1 LTKIVLAMN
10 VDRAGAV
17 ELRDRIGNRVDV
29 YKIGMDMF
37 TTSGPDVVRDF
48 VGAGCRVFLDLK
60 YSDIPTV
67 VGKAV
72 EAASE
77 LGVSMLTVH
86 TMGGPKML
94 SEAALAADRAKGTK
108 PLVLG
113 VTVLTSLDEAALEK
127 ISGHRQAVADRV
139 RSLALLAKES
149 GCGGVVASPQEIG
162 VVKEACGKDFVVV
175 TPGIRFAQ
183 TPSAERQAPNGG
195 ADSGL
200 RRSEIGVRT
209 SRDDQARTLTP
220 AEAAQAGADYIV
232 VGRPIYQAPDPVAA
246 IAEIRAQMNPQIT
259 QITQIGD

>member
-10 VDRAGAV
+10 VDRIGAV
-17 ELRDRIGNRVDV
+17 DLRGRIGNRVDV

-37 TTSGPDVVRDF
+37 TTSGPAVVRDF
-48 VGAGCRVFLDLK
+48 VRDGCQVFLDLK

-77 LGVSMLTVH
+77 LGVAMLTVH
-86 TMGGPKML
+86 TMGGAEML
-94 SEAALAADRAKGTK
+94 SAAARAADKAKGTK

-113 VTVLTSLDEAALEK
+113 VTVLTSLDDVALER
-127 ISGHRQAVADRV
+127 ISGKKQAVTDRV

-175 TPGIRFAQ
+175 TPGIRM
-183 TPSAERQAPNGG
+183 G
-195 ADSGL
+195 AAKGK
-200 RRSEIGVRT
+200 
-209 SRDDQARTLTP
+209 DDQARTLTP
-220 AEAAQAGADYIV
+220 AKAAKAGADYIV
-232 VGRPIYQAPDPVAA
+232 VGRPIYEAADPVAA
-246 IAEIRAQMNPQIT
+246 IAEIRGQLEASARS
-259 QITQIGD
+259 

>member
-1 LTKIVLAMN
+1 MTRIVLAMN

-17 ELRDRIGNRVDV
+17 ALRDRIGNRVDV

-48 VGAGCRVFLDLK
+48 VVGGCRVFLDLK

-94 SEAALAADRAKGTK
+94 SEAALAADRARGTK
-108 PLVLG
+108 PLILG
-113 VTVLTSLDEAALEK
+113 VTVLTSLDETALEK
-127 ISGHRQAVADRV
+127 IAGRPQAVTDRV

-162 VVKEACGKDFVVV
+162 VVKEACGKDFIVV
-175 TPGIRFAQ
+175 TPGIRMGKPLGRS
-183 TPSAERQAPNGG
+183 PSG
-195 ADSGL
+195 DSP
-200 RRSEIGVRT
+200 RK
-209 SRDDQARTLTP
+209 DDQARTLTP
-220 AEAAQAGADYIV
+220 AEAAQAGADYVV
-232 VGRPIYQAPDPVAA
+232 VGRPIYEAPDPVAA
-246 IAEIRAQMNPQIT
+246 IADIRKQM
-259 QITQIGD
+259 GG

>member
-1 LTKIVLAMN
+1 MTKIVLAMN
-10 VDRAGAV
+10 VDRIGAV
-17 ELRDRIGNRVDV
+17 ALRDRIGNRVDV

-48 VGAGCRVFLDLK
+48 VSGGCRVFLDLK

-72 EAASE
+72 EAAAE

-94 SEAALAADRAKGTK
+94 SQAALAADRAKGMK

-113 VTVLTSLDEAALEK
+113 VTVLTSLDEIALEK
-127 ISGHRQAVADRV
+127 ITGCPQTVTDRV

-175 TPGIRFAQ
+175 TPGIRM
-183 TPSAERQAPNGG
+183 G
-195 ADSGL
+195 AAKGNDN
-200 RRSEIGVRT
+200 
-209 SRDDQARTLTP
+209 QARTLTP
-220 AEAAQAGADYIV
+220 EEAARAGADYIV
-232 VGRPIYQAPDPVAA
+232 VGRPIYEAPDPVAA
-246 IAEIRAQMNPQIT
+246 IAEIREQLRLRS
-259 QITQIGD
+259 

>member
-1 LTKIVLAMN
+1 MTKIVLAMN

-17 ELRDRIGNRVDV
+17 ALRDRIGNRVDV

-37 TTSGPDVVRDF
+37 TASGPDVVRDF
-48 VGAGCRVFLDLK
+48 VRDGCRVFLDLK

-113 VTVLTSLDEAALEK
+113 VTVLTSLDEEALEK
-127 ISGHRQAVADRV
+127 ISGKRQAVTDRV
-139 RSLALLAKES
+139 RSLALLARES

-162 VVKEACGKDFVVV
+162 VVKEACGKDFIVV
-175 TPGIRFAQ
+175 TPGIRMG
-183 TPSAERQAPNGG
+183 SAKGK
-195 ADSGL
+195 
-200 RRSEIGVRT
+200 
-209 SRDDQARTLTP
+209 DDQARTLTP
-220 AEAAQAGADYIV
+220 AEATKAGADYIV
-232 VGRPIYQAPDPVAA
+232 VGRPIYEAPDPVAA
-246 IAEIRAQMNPQIT
+246 IADIRTQM
-259 QITQIGD
+259 GG

>member
-1 LTKIVLAMN
+1 VTKIVLAMN

-17 ELRDRIGNRVDV
+17 ELRNRIGNRVDV

-37 TTSGPDVVRDF
+37 TSSGPDVVRDF

-72 EAASE
+72 EAASG

-94 SEAALAADRAKGTK
+94 TEAALAADRAKGTK

-113 VTVLTSLDEAALEK
+113 VTVLTSLDEAALER
-127 ISGHRQAVADRV
+127 ICGQRQAVSDRV

-162 VVKEACGKDFVVV
+162 VVKDACGRDFIVV
-175 TPGIRFAQ
+175 TPGIRLG
-183 TPSAERQAPNGG
+183 TGG
-195 ADSGL
+195 QGSGF
-200 RRSEIGVRT
+200 G
-209 SRDDQARTLTP
+209 DDQARTLTP
-220 AEAAQAGADYIV
+220 AEAASAGADFIV
-232 VGRPIYQAPDPVAA
+232 VGRPIYEAPDPIAA
-246 IAEIRAQMNPQIT
+246 IADIRAQLSPRVIPGEAMNLR
-259 QITQIGD
+259 

>member
-1 LTKIVLAMN
+1 MTKIVLAMN
-10 VDRAGAV
+10 VDRIGAV

-37 TTSGPDVVRDF
+37 TTSGPAVVRDF
-48 VGAGCRVFLDLK
+48 VRDGCRVFLDLK

-86 TMGGPKML
+86 TMGGPEM
-94 SEAALAADRAKGTK
+94 LAAAAKAADKAKGTK

-113 VTVLTSLDEAALEK
+113 VTVLTSLDDVALEK
-127 ISGHRQAVADRV
+127 VSGKRQAVADRV
-139 RSLALLAKES
+139 RSLALLARES

-162 VVKEACGKDFVVV
+162 VVKEACGRDFVV

-200 RRSEIGVRT
+200 RRSEIGDRI

-220 AEAAQAGADYIV
+220 AEAAKAGADYIV
-232 VGRPIYQAPDPVAA
+232 VGRPIYDAPDPIAA
-246 IAEIRAQMNPQIT
+246 IAEIRKQL
-259 QITQIGD
+259 GVSS

>member
-1 LTKIVLAMN
+1 MTRIVLAMN
-10 VDRAGAV
+10 VDRIGAV
-17 ELRDRIGNRVDV
+17 ALRDRIGNRVDV

-37 TTSGPDVVRDF
+37 TTSGPAVVRDF
-48 VGAGCRVFLDLK
+48 VRDGCRVFLDLK

-113 VTVLTSLDEAALEK
+113 VTVLTSLDDVALER
-127 ISGHRQAVADRV
+127 ISGKRQAVTDRV

-162 VVKEACGKDFVVV
+162 VVKDACGKDFVVV
-175 TPGIRFAQ
+175 TPGIRMGPAK
-183 TPSAERQAPNGG
+183 GK
-195 ADSGL
+195 
-200 RRSEIGVRT
+200 
-209 SRDDQARTLTP
+209 DDQARTLTP
-220 AEAAQAGADYIV
+220 AEAAKAGADYIV
-232 VGRPIYQAPDPVAA
+232 VGRPIYEAPDPVAA
-246 IAEIRAQMNPQIT
+246 IADIRKQM
-259 QITQIGD
+259 GG

>member
-1 LTKIVLAMN
+1 LTRIVLAMN
-10 VDRAGAV
+10 VDRIGAV
-17 ELRDRIGNRVDV
+17 ALRDRIGNRVDV

-37 TTSGPDVVRDF
+37 TTSGPAVVRDF
-48 VGAGCRVFLDLK
+48 VRDGCRVFLDLK

-113 VTVLTSLDEAALEK
+113 VTVLTSLDDVALER
-127 ISGHRQAVADRV
+127 ISGKRQAVTDRV

-162 VVKEACGKDFVVV
+162 VVKDACGKDFVVV
-175 TPGIRFAQ
+175 TPGIRMGPAK
-183 TPSAERQAPNGG
+183 GK
-195 ADSGL
+195 
-200 RRSEIGVRT
+200 
-209 SRDDQARTLTP
+209 DDQARTLTP
-220 AEAAQAGADYIV
+220 AEAAKAGADYIV
-232 VGRPIYQAPDPVAA
+232 VGRPIYEAPDPVAA
-246 IAEIRAQMNPQIT
+246 IADIRKQM
-259 QITQIGD
+259 GG

>member
-10 VDRAGAV
+10 VDRIGAV
-17 ELRDRIGNRVDV
+17 ALRDRIGNRVDV

-37 TTSGPDVVRDF
+37 TTSGPAVVRDF
-48 VGAGCRVFLDLK
+48 VLDGCRVFLDLK

-86 TMGGPKML
+86 AMGGPEML
-94 SEAALAADRAKGTK
+94 SAAARAADKAKGTK

-113 VTVLTSLDEAALEK
+113 VTVLTSLDDVALEK
-127 ISGHRQAVADRV
+127 ISGRRQAVTDRV
-139 RSLALLAKES
+139 RSLALLAKEA

-175 TPGIRFAQ
+175 TPGIRM
-183 TPSAERQAPNGG
+183 G
-195 ADSGL
+195 AAKGK
-200 RRSEIGVRT
+200 
-209 SRDDQARTLTP
+209 DDQARTLTP
-220 AEAAQAGADYIV
+220 AEAAKAGADYIV
-232 VGRPIYQAPDPVAA
+232 VGRPIYEAPDPIAA
-246 IAEIRAQMNPQIT
+246 IAEIREQL
-259 QITQIGD
+259 GVGS

>member
-1 LTKIVLAMN
+1 MN

-17 ELRDRIGNRVDV
+17 ALRDRIGNRVDV

-48 VGAGCRVFLDLK
+48 VRGGCRVFLDLK

-127 ISGHRQAVADRV
+127 ISGHRQAVTDRV

-162 VVKEACGKDFVVV
+162 VVKEACGRDFIVV
-175 TPGIRFAQ
+175 TPGIRLGTRGEGRGAW
-183 TPSAERQAPNGG
+183 AE
-195 ADSGL
+195 
-200 RRSEIGVRT
+200 VRT
-209 SRDDQARTLTP
+209 PIPSPQSLTPTRDDQARTLTP

-232 VGRPIYQAPDPVAA
+232 VGRPIYEAPDPVAA
-246 IAEIRAQMNPQIT
+246 IAEIRTQMNPQTT
-259 QITQIGD
+259 QTTQIGD

>member
-17 ELRDRIGNRVDV
+17 ALRDRIGNRVDV

-48 VGAGCRVFLDLK
+48 VSGGCRVFLDLK

-113 VTVLTSLDEAALEK
+113 VTVLTSLDEEALEK
-127 ISGHRQAVADRV
+127 ISGKRQAVTDRV

-162 VVKEACGKDFVVV
+162 VVKEACGKEFIVV
-175 TPGIRFAQ
+175 TPGIRMGRPLGQF
-183 TPSAERQAPNGG
+183 PSG
-195 ADSGL
+195 DSP
-200 RRSEIGVRT
+200 RK
-209 SRDDQARTLTP
+209 DDQAWTLTP
-220 AEAAQAGADYIV
+220 AEAAKAGADYIV
-232 VGRPIYQAPDPVAA
+232 VGRPIYEAPDPVAA
-246 IAEIRAQMNPQIT
+246 IADIRKQM
-259 QITQIGD
+259 GG

>member
-1 LTKIVLAMN
+1 LTKIVLALN

-17 ELRDRIGNRVDV
+17 ALRDRIGTEVDV

-37 TTSGPDVVRDF
+37 TTWGPDVVRDF
-48 VGAGCRVFLDLK
+48 VSAGCRVFLDLK
-60 YSDIPTV
+60 YSDIPSV

-94 SEAALAADRAKGTK
+94 AEAAAAADRAKGTK

-127 ISGHRQAVADRV
+127 ISGHRQSVTDRV
-139 RSLALLAKES
+139 RGLALLARES

-162 VVKEACGKDFVVV
+162 VVKDACGRGFVVV
-175 TPGIRFAQ
+175 TPGIR
-183 TPSAERQAPNGG
+183 TG
-195 ADSGL
+195 AAKG
-200 RRSEIGVRT
+200 
-209 SRDDQARTLTP
+209 RDDQARTLTP

-232 VGRPIYQAPDPVAA
+232 VGRPIYEAPDPVAA
-246 IAEIRAQMNPQIT
+246 IADIRKQM
-259 QITQIGD
+259 GG

>member
-1 LTKIVLAMN
+1 MN
-10 VDRAGAV
+10 VDRIGAV
-17 ELRDRIGNRVDV
+17 ELRGRIGNRVDV

-37 TTSGPDVVRDF
+37 TTSGPAVVRDF
-48 VGAGCRVFLDLK
+48 VRDGCQVFLDLK

-77 LGVSMLTVH
+77 LGVAMLTVH
-86 TMGGPKML
+86 TMGGPEML
-94 SEAALAADRAKGTK
+94 SAAARAADKAKGTK

-113 VTVLTSLDEAALEK
+113 VTVLTSLDDVALEK
-127 ISGHRQAVADRV
+127 ISGKKQAVTDRV

-175 TPGIRFAQ
+175 TPGIRM
-183 TPSAERQAPNGG
+183 G
-195 ADSGL
+195 AAKGK
-200 RRSEIGVRT
+200 
-209 SRDDQARTLTP
+209 DDQARTLTP
-220 AEAAQAGADYIV
+220 AEAARAGADYIV
-232 VGRPIYQAPDPVAA
+232 VGRPIYEAPDPVAA

-259 QITQIGD
+259 QITQIGE

>member
-1 LTKIVLAMN
+1 MTKIVLAMN

-17 ELRDRIGNRVDV
+17 GLRDRIGNRVDV

-60 YSDIPTV
+60 YSDIPSV

-94 SEAALAADRAKGTK
+94 SEAALAAERAKGTR

-113 VTVLTSLDEAALEK
+113 VTVLTSLDEMALER
-127 ISGHRQAVADRV
+127 ISGHRQAVSDRV
-139 RSLALLAKES
+139 RSLAQLAKES

-175 TPGIRFAQ
+175 TPGIRLAQ
-183 TPSAERQAPNGG
+183 TPSAERQTPK
-195 ADSGL
+195 SG
-200 RRSEIGVRT
+200 IGTSVRT
-209 SRDDQARTLTP
+209 SR
-220 AEAAQAGADYIV
+220 EI
-232 VGRPIYQAPDPVAA
+232 GRAHV
-246 IAEIRAQMNPQIT
+246 
-259 QITQIGD
+259 

>member
-17 ELRDRIGNRVDV
+17 ELRNRIGNRVDV

-72 EAASE
+72 EAASG

-94 SEAALAADRAKGTK
+94 TEAALAADRAKGTK

-113 VTVLTSLDEAALEK
+113 VTVLTSLDEAALER
-127 ISGHRQAVADRV
+127 ISGQRQAVSDRV

-162 VVKEACGKDFVVV
+162 VV
-175 TPGIRFAQ
+175 
-183 TPSAERQAPNGG
+183 
-195 ADSGL
+195 
-200 RRSEIGVRT
+200 
-209 SRDDQARTLTP
+209 
-220 AEAAQAGADYIV
+220 
-232 VGRPIYQAPDPVAA
+232 
-246 IAEIRAQMNPQIT
+246 
-259 QITQIGD
+259 

>member
-1 LTKIVLAMN
+1 MN
-10 VDRAGAV
+10 VDRIGAV

-37 TTSGPDVVRDF
+37 TTSGPAVVRDF
-48 VGAGCRVFLDLK
+48 VRDGCRVFLDLK

-77 LGVSMLTVH
+77 LGVAMLTVH

-113 VTVLTSLDEAALEK
+113 VTVLTSLDDVALEK
-127 ISGHRQAVADRV
+127 ISGKRQAVTDRV

-175 TPGIRFAQ
+175 TPGIRM
-183 TPSAERQAPNGG
+183 G
-195 ADSGL
+195 AAKGK
-200 RRSEIGVRT
+200 
-209 SRDDQARTLTP
+209 DDQARTLTP
-220 AEAAQAGADYIV
+220 AEAAKAGADYIV
-232 VGRPIYQAPDPVAA
+232 VGRPIYEAPDPVAA
-246 IAEIRAQMNPQIT
+246 IAQIREQLRASS
-259 QITQIGD
+259 

>member
-10 VDRAGAV
+10 VDRIGAV
-17 ELRDRIGNRVDV
+17 ALRDRIGNRVDV

-37 TTSGPDVVRDF
+37 TASGPVVVRDF
-48 VGAGCRVFLDLK
+48 VRDGCQVFLDLK

-86 TMGGPKML
+86 TMGGPEML
-94 SEAALAADRAKGTK
+94 SAAALAADKAKGTK

-113 VTVLTSLDEAALEK
+113 VTVLTSLDDVALEK
-127 ISGHRQAVADRV
+127 ISGKRQAVTDRV

-162 VVKEACGKDFVVV
+162 VVKEACGRDFIVV
-175 TPGIRFAQ
+175 TPGIRMA
-183 TPSAERQAPNGG
+183 
-195 ADSGL
+195 ADKGK
-200 RRSEIGVRT
+200 
-209 SRDDQARTLTP
+209 DDQARTLTP
-220 AEAAQAGADYIV
+220 AEAAKAGADYIV
-232 VGRPIYQAPDPVAA
+232 VGRPIYEAANPVAA
-246 IAEIRAQMNPQIT
+246 IAEIRDQLRVSS
-259 QITQIGD
+259 

>member
-1 LTKIVLAMN
+1 MRVTKIVLAMN
-10 VDRAGAV
+10 VGRVGAV
-17 ELRDRIGNRVDV
+17 ALRDRIGNRVDV

-37 TTSGPDVVRDF
+37 TSSGPDVVRDF
-48 VGAGCRVFLDLK
+48 VSSGCRVFLDLK

-94 SEAALAADRAKGTK
+94 SQAALAADKARGTK

-127 ISGHRQAVADRV
+127 ISGKRQAVTDRV

-175 TPGIRFAQ
+175 TPGIRM
-183 TPSAERQAPNGG
+183 
-195 ADSGL
+195 
-200 RRSEIGVRT
+200 GVAKGK
-209 SRDDQARTLTP
+209 DDQARTLTP
-220 AEAAQAGADYIV
+220 AEAAKAGADYIV
-232 VGRPIYQAPDPVAA
+232 VGRPIYEAPDPVAA

-259 QITQIGD
+259 QITQIGE

>member
-1 LTKIVLAMN
+1 MN

-17 ELRDRIGNRVDV
+17 ALRDRIGNRVDV

-48 VGAGCRVFLDLK
+48 VSSGCRVFLDLK

-72 EAASE
+72 EAASK

-127 ISGHRQAVADRV
+127 VSGKRQAVADRV

-175 TPGIRFAQ
+175 TPGIR
-183 TPSAERQAPNGG
+183 
-195 ADSGL
+195 L
-200 RRSEIGVRT
+200 GVRGQGSGAGAEVRT
-209 SRDDQARTLTP
+209 PIPSPQSLAPARDDQARTLTP

-232 VGRPIYQAPDPVAA
+232 VGRPIYEAADPVAA
-246 IAEIRAQMNPQIT
+246 IAEIREQLRVSS
-259 QITQIGD
+259 